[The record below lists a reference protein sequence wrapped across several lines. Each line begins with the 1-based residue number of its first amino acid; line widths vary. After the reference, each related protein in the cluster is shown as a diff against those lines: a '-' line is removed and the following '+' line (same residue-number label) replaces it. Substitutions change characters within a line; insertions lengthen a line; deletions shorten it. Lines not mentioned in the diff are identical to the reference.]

1 MLFQSILASMKDFT
15 MIRRIILPAIAGFLV
30 LSGGFIQ
37 AQVQVSDSQ
46 KKSPTFNQR
55 HQAGIRLGLWRNLGD
70 DAVADNSEDGQLWKT
85 DIGNNNFFFEIY
97 GGYRI
102 NSLAMAELSFSFV
115 NRGSVT
121 NFDGYNSYVG
131 NLIVYS
137 VLLQLKAYP
146 IPTLPG
152 RFHPYLLAGGGL
164 YYGRHDVQFTTEDYY
179 YDYFNEKS
187 GTDFSY
193 VIGGGLDWPLADY
206 LGVDLSVKYMPISLS
221 KELVTMSEYSALS
234 VSVGVK
240 YLFNAG
246 K

>member
-1 MLFQSILASMKDFT
+1 MKDFS
-15 MIRRIILPAIAGFLV
+15 MIRRIILPVIAGFLV
-30 LSGGFIQ
+30 FAGSFIQ

-55 HQAGIRLGLWRNLGD
+55 HQAGIRLGFWRNLGD
-70 DAVADNSEDGQLWKT
+70 DAVADAIEEGQFWKT
-85 DIGNNNFFFEIY
+85 DIGNNNFFFEAY

-102 NSLAMAELSFSFV
+102 NHLAMAELSFGFV

-137 VLLQLKAYP
+137 VLLQLKVYP

-152 RFHPYLLAGGGL
+152 RFHPFILAGGGL
-164 YYGRHDVQFTTEDYY
+164 YYGRHDVQFTT
-179 YDYFNEKS
+179 
-187 GTDFSY
+187 G
-193 VIGGGLDWPLADY
+193 IDWPLADY
-206 LGVDLSVKYMPISLS
+206 LGVDFSVKYMPISLS
-221 KELVTMSEYSALS
+221 KKLVTMSEYSALS